1 MSSETLRYRSRSVH
15 GTTTG
20 LLLQKFRTDTHAHR
34 ARNLARTNSKPIGP
48 PEPDTGAKNDVF
60 QALINS
66 APGCYPGD
74 DGSSDIANRYNFF
87 AHRKRFLDVM
97 AEQKKTPKESHEEK
111 RTIPPFDGKH
121 YEVWHERVKLK
132 LERKKPWKYCKEDL
146 PEPDESK
153 EAETHATWT
162 SEMAHAKEII
172 YDAMTNNIMQ
182 TVKFMG
188 NTYLKYA
195 EERAKL
201 SRLRLAPNGN
211 VPDHLSE
218 MRRLMETIAGVG
230 RPVDEWLTTIA
241 KVGKQRAP
249 RTMMMKKRRSL
260 LVEEEVE
267 DVVAAVDVVVDL
279 EDTGAVPVVDMVLAV
294 AGAKV
299 VDVELDVAKP
309 AADKSQ
315 VVLVIT
321 AMKQGIM

>member
-1 MSSETLRYRSRSVH
+1 
-15 GTTTG
+15 
-20 LLLQKFRTDTHAHR
+20 
-34 ARNLARTNSKPIGP
+34 
-48 PEPDTGAKNDVF
+48 
-60 QALINS
+60 
-66 APGCYPGD
+66 
-74 DGSSDIANRYNFF
+74 
-87 AHRKRFLDVM
+87 M
-97 AEQKKTPKESHEEK
+97 AEQKKTPKESQEEK
-111 RTIPPFDGKH
+111 RTIPPFDGKD

-132 LERKKPWKYCKEDL
+132 LERKKLWKYCMEDL
-146 PEPDESK
+146 LEPDESK
-153 EAETHATWT
+153 EADAHATWT

-172 YDAMTNNIMQ
+172 YDAMTNRIMK
-182 TVKFMG
+182 TVKYEPTPFRVMERLKKRFMG
-188 NTYLKYA
+188 KTYLKYA

-309 AADKSQ
+309 AVDKSQ

-321 AMKQGIM
+321 AMKQGIMWLIARFLASDLQPRIAAAPKLRSA

>member
-1 MSSETLRYRSRSVH
+1 
-15 GTTTG
+15 
-20 LLLQKFRTDTHAHR
+20 
-34 ARNLARTNSKPIGP
+34 
-48 PEPDTGAKNDVF
+48 
-60 QALINS
+60 
-66 APGCYPGD
+66 
-74 DGSSDIANRYNFF
+74 
-87 AHRKRFLDVM
+87 M
-97 AEQKKTPKESHEEK
+97 ADQKKTPKESHEEK
-111 RTIPPFDGKH
+111 RTIPPFDGKD

-132 LERKKPWKYCKEDL
+132 LERKKLWKYCMEDL
-146 PEPDESK
+146 LEPDESK
-153 EAETHATWT
+153 EAEGHATWT

-172 YDAMTNNIMQ
+172 YDAMTNHIMK
-182 TVKFMG
+182 TVNRCLYESTPFRVMERLKKRFMG
-188 NTYLKYA
+188 KTYLKYA

-211 VPDHLSE
+211 VPDHVSE

-279 EDTGAVPVVDMVLAV
+279 EDTGADPVVDVVLAV

-309 AADKSQ
+309 AVDKSQ

-321 AMKQGIM
+321 AMKQGIMCLIARFLASDLQPRIAAAPELRSA

>member
-1 MSSETLRYRSRSVH
+1 
-15 GTTTG
+15 
-20 LLLQKFRTDTHAHR
+20 
-34 ARNLARTNSKPIGP
+34 
-48 PEPDTGAKNDVF
+48 
-60 QALINS
+60 
-66 APGCYPGD
+66 
-74 DGSSDIANRYNFF
+74 
-87 AHRKRFLDVM
+87 M

-111 RTIPPFDGKH
+111 RTIPTFDGKD

-132 LERKKPWKYCKEDL
+132 LERKKLWKYCMEDL
-146 PEPDESK
+146 LEPDESK
-153 EAETHATWT
+153 EAEAHATWT

-172 YDAMTNNIMQ
+172 YDAMTNHIMK
-182 TVKFMG
+182 TAKYEPTPFRVMERLKKRFMDK
-188 NTYLKYA
+188 TYLKYA

-211 VPDHLSE
+211 LPDHLSE

-230 RPVDEWLTTIA
+230 RPVDERFSPVTSPKMLMILLIMNNVNSHWRWLTTIA

-279 EDTGAVPVVDMVLAV
+279 EDTGAVPVVDVVLAV
-294 AGAKV
+294 AGVKV

-309 AADKSQ
+309 AVDKSQ

-321 AMKQGIM
+321 AMKQGIMCLIARFLASDLQLKIAAAPKLRSA